1 MSIYNDIYDIIVQF
15 IYGGTVNEFS
25 DLTATLLATIGCVF
39 VFSVPFMVVWK
50 VIKLIMG

>member
-1 MSIYNDIYDIIVQF
+1 MDIYSDIYNIIVEF
-15 IYGGTVNEFS
+15 IYGGNINEFS

-39 VFSVPFMVVWK
+39 VFSVPFMVIWK